1 MALRFKPEALFK
13 GGAKA
18 APKKAVAAKK
28 VLNSFWLQQ
37 PQLGW
42 LIPRLSRTLD
52 EQRVD

>member
-28 VLNSFWLQQ
+28 VLN
-37 PQLGW
+37 
-42 LIPRLSRTLD
+42 RLCFSQT
-52 EQRVD
+52 